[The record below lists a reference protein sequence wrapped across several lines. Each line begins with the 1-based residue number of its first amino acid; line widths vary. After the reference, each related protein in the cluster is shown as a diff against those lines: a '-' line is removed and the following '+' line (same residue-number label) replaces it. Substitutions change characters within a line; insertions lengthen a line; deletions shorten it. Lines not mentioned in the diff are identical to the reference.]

1 MATDYPGYFNY
12 WGKVSNTSELT
23 GSYFHLLVY
32 HSLDVAAVGWH
43 LLNEESTLCLDLS
56 SFLGISPGEL
66 RSIFTFSL
74 LLHDLGKFAAAFQ
87 NLHALDQLNL
97 PPQISA
103 RPYDSKLARHDR
115 LGWGIWKIASEK
127 ELFNLNHFINCDLPS
142 RTLNR
147 TLEALLDCSWGHHGK
162 PILHG
167 RTLDLEDY
175 CVDENISDAVS
186 FIQDAS
192 QLVELNWPPQLFEKE
207 TLSRLKQ
214 VSWHLAGLAV
224 LCDWLGSNT
233 SYFPYCADKKALA
246 SYWPEAL
253 QKAQIVVRQTDLFN
267 AYPAQSFSSFEQ
279 HFNYSPTPL
288 QHWSA
293 SVEIESG
300 PQLFIL
306 EDVTGAGKTE
316 AALCLT
322 QRLMA
327 AGLADGFYFGLPSM
341 ATSNAMFER
350 VSHLYLGMFQQGRPS
365 IVLAHGARDMH
376 QQFRELVMVDT
387 RDDINYQL
395 AEQTATASCNQW
407 FADSRKKALLAPVGV
422 GTVDQALLAV
432 LPRRHQALR
441 MIGLHRKVLIF
452 DEVHAADEFMLE
464 LLYDLLALHV
474 RQGGCA
480 ILLTATLPVR
490 QRQRLSNRWLQ
501 TLGCEQGEA
510 EYETGFPLAT
520 QVSMSGVKQQVVAS
534 RPEVSRS
541 LEVQFLSSAADCLG
555 IIQKALASDQC
566 VVWICNSVA
575 DALEAYQQVL
585 AVVPEPERCLLFHS
599 RFTLL
604 DRQRIE
610 TEVLDCLG
618 KESSPAQRRG
628 RVVVATQVFQESL
641 DADADVMLSDICPI
655 DDLIQRAG
663 RLHRHTRTRDGQYQ
677 SNIIDKRDAPVLYVH
692 APEWSEAPSE
702 NWLKSGFRNTQAV
715 YRSPGR
721 LWLGMRALREAGA
734 IRMPGEARVLIESVY
749 GEEAYDKIPTA
760 LQQLE
765 DLHQGDINRK
775 TNKASQHLI
784 DWGQGYG
791 ASSTAQWFD
800 DDTEISTRFS
810 DIETVQVLVFK
821 RSADGDVVFW
831 AEGNP
836 HPLAMSVLKLP
847 KHHADKLQL
856 LEAVDSESAEAFRL
870 RYRHSKYH
878 RLWLAEEDQNFGYLE
893 KLGFITKS

>member
-1 MATDYPGYFNY
+1 MKINSLGYFDY
-12 WGKVSNTSELT
+12 WGKVSKESEC
-23 GSYFHLLVY
+23 SDPDFHLLVY

-43 LLNEESTLCLDLS
+43 LLNEQSSLCQDLAN
-56 SFLGISPGEL
+56 FIGITASEL
-66 RSIFTFSL
+66 RSIFTFL
-74 LLHDLGKFAAAFQ
+74 LILHDIGKFPAAFQ
-87 NLHALDQLNL
+87 NLYPLEKLNL
-97 PPQISA
+97 PPLKSA
-103 RPYDSKLARHDR
+103 KPYDGKLARHDR
-115 LGWGIWKIASEK
+115 LGWGIWKQAYDEG
-127 ELFNLNHFINCDLPS
+127 LLNLNLLTNSEINT
-142 RTLNR
+142 RILNK

-167 RTLDLEDY
+167 RTIDLEDY
-175 CVDENISDAVS
+175 WVEKNVHDAVL

-192 QLVELNWPPQLFEKE
+192 QLVELNWPSQLFEKE

-233 SYFPYCADKKALA
+233 SYFPYCSDKKTLS

-253 QKAQIVVRQTDLFN
+253 QKAQTAIQQTDLFN
-267 AYPAQSFSSFEQ
+267 TYAVQPFSSFEQ
-279 HFNYSPTPL
+279 QFSYSPTPL
-288 QHWSA
+288 QRWSA

-322 QRLMA
+322 QRLMSE
-327 AGLADGFYFGLPSM
+327 GLADGFYFGLPSM

-350 VSHLYLGMFQQGRPS
+350 ISQHYLTMFQQRKPS
-365 IVLAHGARDMH
+365 LVLAHGARDMH
-376 QQFRELVMVDT
+376 QHFREMVIAET
-387 RDDINYQL
+387 RPDVDYQS
-395 AEQTATASCNQW
+395 AESSATASCNQW

-480 ILLTATLPVR
+480 ILLTATLPIR
-490 QRQRLSNRWLQ
+490 QRQRLCNRWLQ
-501 TLGCEQGEA
+501 TLGWEQSET

-541 LEVQFLSSAADCLG
+541 LEVQFLSSVEGCLDV
-555 IIQKALASDQC
+555 IQKALASDQC
-566 VVWICNSVA
+566 VVWICNSVS

-610 TEVLDCLG
+610 NDVLDCLG
-618 KESSPAQRRG
+618 KKSSPAQRRG
-628 RVVVATQVFQESL
+628 RVVVSTQVFQESL

-677 SNIIDKRDAPVLYVH
+677 PNMTDQRDAPVLYVH
-692 APEWSEAPSE
+692 APEWSETPSE

-721 LWLGMRALREAGA
+721 LWLGMQALREAGA
-734 IRMPGEARVLIESVY
+734 IRMPSEARVLIEAVY
-749 GEEAYDKIPTA
+749 GDEAYDNIPTA

-775 TNKASQHLI
+775 TNKASQQLI

-791 ASSTAQWFD
+791 ASRTAQWFD
-800 DDTEISTRFS
+800 DDTDISTRFS
-810 DIETVQVLVFK
+810 DIETVEVLVLK
-821 RSADGDVVFW
+821 RGVDGGVVFW
-831 AEGNP
+831 AEVYP
-836 HPLAMSVLKLP
+836 YPLAMSVLKLP

-856 LEAVDSESAEAFRL
+856 LEAVDPESAEAFRL
-870 RYRHSKYH
+870 CYRQSKYY
-878 RLWLAEEDQNFGYLE
+878 RLWLAEDDPQYTYSADI
-893 KLGFITKS
+893 GFA